1 LIESHTTALR
11 DHTMKIQALL
21 PYLVLLMFNVAAHA
35 GPVGDMKSS
44 LASMRQH
51 TMAMMG
57 ESDRGVMEMQHE
69 ESMKYSDM
77 LDKQLEAALKNK
89 DLVKAQPTLKQVKSL
104 WEELKKTRDGEI
116 IPLLYAGDR
125 LKARMTAMTTQQT
138 RFKKL
143 SELLDSL
150 PQ

>member
-1 LIESHTTALR
+1 
-11 DHTMKIQALL
+11 MKALL
-21 PYLVLLMFNVAAHA
+21 AFVVLSLFCCAAQA
-35 GPVGDMKSS
+35 GPVADMKSS

-57 ESDRGVMEMQHE
+57 ESDRSAMEMQHE
-69 ESMKYSDM
+69 DSMKYSDQ
-77 LDKQLEAALKNK
+77 LDKQLDAALKNK
-89 DLVKAQPTLKQVKSL
+89 DLAKAQPTLKQFEAL
-104 WEELKKTRDGEI
+104 WDELKKTRDSEI

-125 LKARMTAMTTQQT
+125 MKARMIAMTTQQP

-143 SELLDSL
+143 NELLDSL